1 MFKLG
6 NEERRRIEEYTRVYD
21 QVHVNLDRAILGLNN
36 LETNW
41 QPSPSSNSIGNLLKH
56 IVGAES
62 FWLREVLN
70 GIQIDRDRESEF
82 LTKKFDIV
90 ELLKE
95 LKLIRNHAHQALA
108 ELVDKDLEYL
118 RSYQSRQDGV
128 TKKVSVHWCILHII
142 EHTALHTGQIFYIR
156 KMYADFKPHAS

>member
-6 NEERRRIEEYTRVYD
+6 NEERRRIDEHTRVYD
-21 QVHVNLDRAILGLNN
+21 QVHADLDRAIHGLNN

-56 IVGAES
+56 IIGAES
-62 FWLREVLN
+62 FWVREVLN
-70 GIQIDRDRESEF
+70 GVQVERDRESEF

-95 LKLIRNHAHQALA
+95 LTVIRDQTHQVLA
-108 ELVDKDLEYL
+108 KLVDKDLEYL
-118 RSYQSRQDGV
+118 RSYQSRRDEV

-142 EHTALHTGQIFYIR
+142 EHTAMHTGQIFYVR
-156 KMYADFKPHAS
+156 KMYADLKPHDS